1 MIIYKEILS
10 LRNKLEQLRK
20 AGKEIGFVP
29 TMGAL
34 HDGHLSLIKQSRV
47 DCSVTIA
54 SIFVNPKQFND
65 KKDFE
70 KYPVTTEKDIF
81 ILEEAGTDIL
91 FLPSVGEMYPKE
103 IQEPLHYD
111 LGNLETI
118 LEGHYRPGHFQG
130 VCLVMHRLLSVVA
143 PDKLFLGQKDYQ
155 QCKVIERLI
164 EILGLSTSLH
174 IVETAREENGLA
186 MSSRNL
192 RLSPEAKQ
200 KASAIYEALN
210 FVRDNMTKRPLTDL
224 KKQAMT
230 IILNAGF
237 EKIDYLEICNAKTLS
252 PVLEYD
258 SSISLIAL
266 TAAYIEGVRLID
278 NLLLKA

>member
-34 HDGHLSLIKQSRV
+34 HDGHLSLIKQSRL

-91 FLPSVGEMYPKE
+91 FLPSVEEMYPKE
-103 IQEPLHYD
+103 LQEPLHYD

-118 LEGHYRPGHFQG
+118 LEGHYRPEHFQG

-143 PDKLFLGQKDYQ
+143 PDKLFLG
-155 QCKVIERLI
+155 
-164 EILGLSTSLH
+164 
-174 IVETAREENGLA
+174 
-186 MSSRNL
+186 
-192 RLSPEAKQ
+192 
-200 KASAIYEALN
+200 
-210 FVRDNMTKRPLTDL
+210 
-224 KKQAMT
+224 
-230 IILNAGF
+230 
-237 EKIDYLEICNAKTLS
+237 
-252 PVLEYD
+252 
-258 SSISLIAL
+258 
-266 TAAYIEGVRLID
+266 
-278 NLLLKA
+278 